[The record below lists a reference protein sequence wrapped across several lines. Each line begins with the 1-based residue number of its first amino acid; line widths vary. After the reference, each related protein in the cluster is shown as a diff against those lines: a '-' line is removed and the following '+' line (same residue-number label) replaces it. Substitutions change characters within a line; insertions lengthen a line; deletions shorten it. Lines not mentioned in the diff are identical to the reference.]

1 MSTAQ
6 ERKAVRAFE
15 REVKKLRTILD
26 GLKSGKYR
34 SAVRIVDDYAYDV
47 GVREDIPR
55 TLLLMSEYL
64 KDLEEI
70 TLYRLEN
77 LET

>member
-47 GVREDIPR
+47 GVMR
-55 TLLLMSEYL
+55 TFRARSC
-64 KDLEEI
+64 
-70 TLYRLEN
+70 
-77 LET
+77 